1 MLSKKQ
7 KAILL
12 ILGIVSLLVAVVVAV
27 PFRSFPWLNK
37 IENILTI
44 ELYLK
49 IGLAVVVVLLTLYPT
64 FKKFNLVEKYREN
77 SKPIILMCYFPLLTY
92 VLGCIANIV
101 YALSFDYATVGLSSA
116 LSEKVLGIVV
126 AILVVYLVFSIY
138 CILRLHAVVMKLDKV
153 GNILFDCFAFV
164 IFACFVLLT
173 WRVNSA
179 YNYAYGSM
187 EEYYVGN
194 PVLFVIYIL
203 LLLSFCLGLQYL
215 IGTLRRD
222 ETLIFYTDGTEF
234 SDKIKQAEYNHAYND
249 TLDDFEDYFDEN
261 LEEYE
266 ELDIQEVDE
275 EEFAETEE
283 VETPEVKV
291 ETILEDDQEVEIGEI
306 VEEVVEVVDS
316 EEIQKVVSEKQA
328 VEAELS
334 KKAEELAL
342 VTQKRE
348 ELEKLEAELRIA
360 NEEYDKSLKEFHQF
374 KLDHFVPEVE
384 QPKKKVKKIVPSFE
398 KMVEY
403 TNSFSD
409 HEGFRAVSNAKGNL
423 HKFYIGKKMFLVMQA
438 TNNDYR
444 ISFISTP
451 EKFVEHLTSR
461 PGELVVPKN
470 LKDNSW
476 IKLTN
481 KGKADPK
488 FMRKVIKE
496 AVLTAEQQIQAELA
510 AKAAA
515 RKAKAA
521 EKRALKK
528 AQLEAEKAAVQTNE

>member
-7 KAILL
+7 KTILL
-12 ILGIVSLLVAVVVAV
+12 ILGIVSLVFAVVVAV
-27 PFRSFPWLNK
+27 PFRSFPGLNK

-49 IGLAVVVVLLTLYPT
+49 IFLAVGVLVIALYPT
-64 FKKFNLVEKYREN
+64 FKKFNLIEKYREH

-92 VLGCIANIV
+92 VLGCIFNIV
-101 YALSFDYATVGLSSA
+101 YALSFDYASTGLNSA
-116 LSEKVLGIVV
+116 LSEKVLGIVI
-126 AILVVYLVFSIY
+126 AILVVYFVLSIY
-138 CILRLHAVVMKLDKV
+138 CILRLHNIVLKLDKV
-153 GNILFDCFAFV
+153 GNIIFDSFALVMF
-164 IFACFVLLT
+164 ICFVVLAL
-173 WRVNSA
+173 RVNSA
-179 YNYAYGSM
+179 YNYAYSSM
-187 EEYYVGN
+187 SEYFVGN

-203 LLLSFCLGLQYL
+203 LILGFCLGLQYL
-215 IGTLRRD
+215 IHSVKKD
-222 ETLIFYTDGTEF
+222 ETLIYCASGDEYAQN
-234 SDKIKQAEYNHAYND
+234 IKQAEYNHAYND

-261 LEEYE
+261 FEEYDA
-266 ELDIQEVDE
+266 LDIQEVDE
-275 EEFAETEE
+275 DDFEETVEE
-283 VETPEVKV
+283 VTPEVKV
-291 ETILEDDQEVEIGEI
+291 ESILDNEEVEIGE
-306 VEEVVEVVDS
+306 VLEEVIEVTDN
-316 EEIQKVVSEKQA
+316 EEIKKVISEKEA
-328 VEAELS
+328 VEAELA
-334 KKAEELAL
+334 KKNAELNE
-342 VTQKRE
+342 VINKRE

-360 NEEYDKSLKEFHQF
+360 NEEYDKQLKEFHQF

-384 QPKKKVKKIVPSFE
+384 APKKKTKKIVPSFE
-398 KMVEY
+398 KMVDY
-403 TNSFSD
+403 TNSFSN
-409 HEGFRAVSNAKGNL
+409 HEGFRVVSNAKGNL
-423 HKFYIGKKMFLVMQA
+423 HKFYIGKKMFLVMQS

-496 AVLTAEQQIQAELA
+496 AVTTAEKQIQDELA

-528 AQLEAEKAAVQTNE
+528 AQQEAEKAASKENK

>member
-27 PFRSFPWLNK
+27 PFRSFPWINK

-49 IGLAVVVVLLTLYPT
+49 IGLGVFALLLALYPSL
-64 FKKFNLVEKYREN
+64 KKFNLIKRYREN

-101 YALSFDYATVGLSSA
+101 YALSFDYVAVGLSSA

-126 AILVVYLVFSIY
+126 AVLVVYLVFSVY
-138 CILRLHAVVMKLDKV
+138 CILRLHTVVMKLDKV

-164 IFACFVLLT
+164 IFACFVVLA

-179 YNYAYGSM
+179 YNNVYSLVP
-187 EEYYVGN
+187 EYYVGN

-203 LLLSFCLGLQYL
+203 VLIAFYLGFKFLVNVL
-215 IGTLRRD
+215 KKD
-222 ETLIFYTDGTEF
+222 ETLIFYTDSNEF
-234 SDKIKQAEYNHAYND
+234 AEKIKQAEYNHAYND

-261 LEEYE
+261 VDEYE
-266 ELDIQEVDE
+266 ALDIQEVDE
-275 EEFAETEE
+275 DEFEEVEA

-291 ETILEDDQEVEIGEI
+291 ETILEEDEEVEIGE
-306 VEEVVEVVDS
+306 VAEEVIEVADTEEMKKVE
-316 EEIQKVVSEKQA
+316 SEKQA
-328 VEAELS
+328 IQEEIA
-334 KKAEELAL
+334 KKAQELAII
-342 VTQKRE
+342 TQKRE
-348 ELEKLEAELRIA
+348 ELEKLESELRLA

-409 HEGFRAVSNAKGNL
+409 HENFRVVSNAKGNL
-423 HKFYIGKKMFLVMQA
+423 HKFYIGKKMFLVMQS

-496 AVLTAEQQIQAELA
+496 AVLTAEKQIQDEAA

-528 AQLEAEKAAVQTNE
+528 AQQAAEKASE

>member
-7 KAILL
+7 KAMILF
-12 ILGIVSLLVAVVVAV
+12 LGFLSLLVAVVVAV

-37 IENILTI
+37 IEDILSL

-49 IGLAVVVVLLTLYPT
+49 LGLAAFALVLAIYPLN
-64 FKKFNLVEKYREN
+64 KKYDLVSKYREN
-77 SKPIILMCYFPLLTY
+77 SKPIILMCYFPCLAY

-101 YALSFDYATVGLSSA
+101 YALSFNYAAVGLNSA
-116 LSEKVLGIVV
+116 LSSKVLGIVV
-126 AILVVYLVFSIY
+126 AVLIVYLVFAIY
-138 CILRLHAVVMKLDKV
+138 CILRLHTVVMRLDKV
-153 GNILFDCFAFV
+153 GNILFDCLALV

-179 YNYAYGSM
+179 YNNAYGLL

-194 PVLFVIYIL
+194 PILFVIYIL
-203 LLLSFCLGLQYL
+203 VLLAFCLGLQYV
-215 IGTLRRD
+215 IGVVRRD
-222 ETLIFYTDGTEF
+222 ESLIFY
-234 SDKIKQAEYNHAYND
+234 SDSDAYALKMKQVEYNNAYND

-261 LEEYE
+261 IDEYE
-266 ELDIQEVDE
+266 ELDIQEIDE
-275 EEFAETEE
+275 DEFDEAEEAPTL
-283 VETPEVKV
+283 EVKV
-291 ETILEDDQEVEIGEI
+291 ESIVDEEEVEIGEVDEEI
-306 VEEVVEVVDS
+306 VEATDS
-316 EEIQKVVSEKQA
+316 EELHKVNAEKAAIQ
-328 VEAELS
+328 AELDQKAKELEEMS
-334 KKAEELAL
+334 KKL
-342 VTQKRE
+342 K
-348 ELEKLEAELRIA
+348 ELEVAEAELRA
-360 NEEYDKSLKEFHQF
+360 AQEAYDASLAEFNKF
-374 KLDHFVPEVE
+374 KLEHMTPEVE

-398 KMVEY
+398 KMLEHA
-403 TNSFSD
+403 NSFSD
-409 HEGFRAVSNAKGNL
+409 HANFRVVSNAKGNL
-423 HKFYIGKKMFLVMQA
+423 HKFYIGKKMFLVMQS

-496 AVLTAEQQIQAELA
+496 AVLTAEQQIQDEIA

-521 EKRALKK
+521 EKRAQKK
-528 AQLEAEKAAVQTNE
+528 AQMEAEKAAAQANE